1 MNKEKQEKLI
11 QFLKENPELQEK
23 LNNLAKENS
32 NDFNQQVA
40 ALLSGTDIEI
50 MCGRFKSTY

>member
-32 NDFNQQVA
+32 NDFNQEAA
-40 ALLSGTDIEI
+40 ALLSGAGAGATNFGD
-50 MCGRFKSTY
+50 

>member
-32 NDFNQQVA
+32 KDFNQQAA
-40 ALLSGTDIEI
+40 ALLSGAGAGATNFGD
-50 MCGRFKSTY
+50 